1 MLNNFASWVVTS
13 LLNISLE
20 TKLGESIHFFIY
32 DTLKILLL
40 LVVMIFLI
48 SYIRSFFPP
57 EKAKQWL
64 SGKRKYA
71 GNVLASLLGVVSP
84 FCSCST
90 VPIFIG
96 FVEARVPL
104 GVTFSFLISSPIVNE
119 VSIVMLLSLFGVKTA
134 VIYIVTGVIIAI
146 VAGIIIG
153 KLNLENQVEE
163 YVYEV
168 KMGEDVI
175 EKLTW
180 KDRVIFS
187 LENVKDTV
195 KRIWIYLV
203 ISIAIG
209 AAIHGYAPED
219 LLVEYAGSDNLFAV
233 PIATLIG
240 VPLYSNAVGTLP
252 IIDALIDKGVA
263 IGTAL
268 AFMMAITAL
277 SLPEVILLR
286 KVIKPKLIA
295 YFLGIVTVAI
305 IFTGYLFNII
315 F

>member
-1 MLNNFASWVVTS
+1 MINDFATWVVS
-13 LLNISLE
+13 NIFNLSIE
-20 TKLGESIHFFIY
+20 TKLGGSIHFFIY

-40 LVVMIFLI
+40 LIVMIFII
-48 SYIRSFFPP
+48 SYIRSYFPP
-57 EKAKQWL
+57 EKAKKLL
-64 SGKRKYA
+64 SGKKKYI
-71 GNVLASLLGVVSP
+71 GNVVAALLGVVSP

-96 FVEARVPL
+96 FVEAGVPL

-134 VIYIVTGVIIAI
+134 VIYIITGVVIAI

-153 KLNLENQVEE
+153 KLKLESQVEE
-163 YVYEV
+163 YVYQT
-168 KMGEDVI
+168 KMGDSEI

-180 KDRVIFS
+180 KGRLVFS
-187 LENVKDTV
+187 LDNVKDTV
-195 KRIWIYLV
+195 KRIWIYLI

-219 LLVEYAGSDNLFAV
+219 LLVKYAGSDNLFAV
-233 PIATLIG
+233 PIATLLG

-252 IIDALIDKGVA
+252 IIDALIGKGVA

-295 YFLGIVTVAI
+295 YFLGIVSLAI

-315 F
+315 L